1 VASVPFELGSTCV
14 SSGSTLLMSRCRT
27 CLPFYAFPQV
37 PVCTASNFRDISLFH
52 CRTDNP
58 AAPFVRDR
66 PVNTDSASVGCFD
79 LAKHWIRTCLEQHPL
94 CPRDSNNI
102 LPTRVI
108 DVGTSENSQNPF
120 LFITQGQCGQWVTL
134 SHCWGSAT
142 PAMTTT
148 ETLSAHCR
156 HIIPRDLPPLYRD
169 AVEITRRLR
178 YRYLWIDSLCI
189 LQDSIPDWRSESAE
203 MGAIYRNAVL
213 NISADASPD
222 PDCGIF
228 ESANSKR
235 GPAVPLLSL
244 ACRSSTG
251 QTEGSVDIHSMLK
264 RTQNEN
270 PLHERAWVVQENM
283 FSPRKL
289 HYEADEI
296 WWSCETTRYC
306 CESDPDMNR
315 IISTDK
321 GPHSIFQ
328 MPLLSQF
335 GVKPAEEDVEK
346 VSSTVLSLWYRK
358 IVDYAARQITYNS
371 DRFPAIAGLAKEVAA
386 HTGYQY
392 KAGLWLEDVHAGLL
406 WNAPRVGVDA
416 RHAPTWSWA
425 VIDNRRLKLEKY
437 GVNGVVSRRLVRK
450 DKFRANIVEIY
461 VRNVNDDPFGQVESA
476 YITTEGRWRSVEWR
490 EKPTPVCDCWNDRRY
505 LLDRH
510 RRIDRLPEEKLTA
523 PSQTVCSLDE
533 AVIVN
538 DFMADMARRRVIYM
552 QVGRS
557 VDAGARWGDAY
568 ERFALVLEPT
578 GRVDNEYRRIGTAQ
592 IPEDDGM
599 ADGWE
604 KKTVTVI

>member
-1 VASVPFELGSTCV
+1 
-14 SSGSTLLMSRCRT
+14 MSRCRT
-27 CLPFYAFPQV
+27 CLSLYAFPQV
-37 PVCTASNFRDISLFH
+37 PVCTSSNFRDISLFH
-52 CRTDNP
+52 SRTDDP
-58 AAPFVRDR
+58 AAPLVRDR
-66 PVNTDSASVGCFD
+66 PVNTDSASLSCFD
-79 LAKHWIRTCLEQHPL
+79 LAKHWIRTCFEQHAL
-94 CPRDSNNI
+94 CPRDSNNV

-148 ETLSAHCR
+148 ENLSAHCR
-156 HIIPRDLPPLYRD
+156 HIILRDLPPLYRD
-169 AVEITRRLR
+169 AVEITRRLGCP
-178 YRYLWIDSLCI
+178 YLWIDSLCI

-251 QTEGSVDIHSMLK
+251 PTEGSVAVHSNLP
-264 RTQNEN
+264 RTHNES
-270 PLHERAWVVQENM
+270 PLLERAWVVQENI

-315 IISTDK
+315 IVFTDPE
-321 GPHSIFQ
+321 PHSIFQ
-328 MPLLSQF
+328 MPFLSPIC
-335 GVKPAEEDVEK
+335 GKSAEEDVEK
-346 VSSTVLSLWYRK
+346 VRSKVLGLWYRK
-358 IVDYAARQITYNS
+358 ISDYAARQITYNS

-386 HTGYQY
+386 HTAYQY

-406 WNAPRVGVDA
+406 WNAPCLGVDA
-416 RHAPTWSWA
+416 SHAPTWSWA
-425 VIDNRRLKLEKY
+425 VIDNRRHKLRKH
-437 GVNGVVSRRLVRK
+437 GWNGVVSSCFVTN
-450 DKFRANIVEIY
+450 DEYRANIVEIY
-461 VRNVNDDPFGQVESA
+461 VKNVNDDPFGQVESA
-476 YITTEGRWRSVEWR
+476 YIIIEGRWRSVEWN
-490 EKPTPVCDCWNDRRY
+490 EMPTPVYDRWNDRRF

-510 RRIDRLPEEKLTA
+510 RRTDRLPEEELTA
-523 PSQTVCSLDE
+523 PCQIVCSFDE
-533 AVIVN
+533 AVRVN
-538 DFMADMARRRVIYM
+538 DFMVDMNQRRIIYM
-552 QVGRS
+552 QIGRS
-557 VDAGARWGDAY
+557 GKGDPRWGAVHA
-568 ERFALVLEPT
+568 RHALVLEPT
-578 GRVDNEYRRIGTAQ
+578 GRVDNEYRRVGTAQ

-604 KKTVTVI
+604 RKTVTVI